1 MKKKII
7 FFVQFQLI
15 RKHFFHQIEIHQRLE
30 GLVADNLVVVVE
42 VTFFPLLLLV
52 ALLVLLLLVL
62 LFPLLE
68 IVVLVTLDNFLAL
81 EVVGFIKLKLAL
93 GVVLLAFTG
102 LEGVKVTPEVILIG
116 LDLIFGL
123 EMPGFIKPFLLLLKS
138 CWLKNEEKRG
148 KISVNKQQLNVFE
161 IYTTYSAKEIREIKY
176 NCNK

>member
-1 MKKKII
+1 MKKKNISI
-7 FFVQFQLI
+7 NMKI
-15 RKHFFHQIEIHQRLE
+15 FFHQIEIHQRLE

-148 KISVNKQQLNVFE
+148 KISVNKQQLNIFE
-161 IYTTYSAKEIREIKY
+161 ILHIVQKKFVKLNIC

>member
-1 MKKKII
+1 MNFIKKII

-15 RKHFFHQIEIHQRLE
+15 RKHFFHQIEIHHQRLE

-138 CWLKNEEKRG
+138 CWLKNEEKGG
-148 KISVNKQQLNVFE
+148 KLVLTNN
-161 IYTTYSAKEIREIKY
+161 
-176 NCNK
+176 N